1 MGNMTKLL
9 NRSLRRFAVYAG
21 LVLVCSI
28 PVYYFILSRLWQHE
42 LDEHNIVLTK
52 EAGREDSY
60 LIILIVTSLTV
71 LFFAL
76 MLAGFILLN
85 RRISKELWKPFYHS
99 LAHIR
104 NFDLNK
110 NNKIQFETSGI
121 DEFDELNRSLDKLI
135 GSSVAAYNQQKEFAD
150 NASHELQTPLAI
162 IQSKLDLLLQSK
174 SLTSEQYD
182 IIEDA
187 LKASARVARINK
199 NLLLLARIEN
209 SQFMEK
215 EQIDLSALLRNAIV
229 LFSNFSEDKNIVQQ
243 QQIAEGI
250 QIEGNHLL
258 VEILVNNLLTNAI
271 RYSPA
276 NSIITTQLSEKSL
289 IISNHGSAPLKQEQL
304 FKRFGTTSS
313 QTPGTG
319 LGLALV
325 NQICNRYG
333 WRIEYAYNNDQHFFS
348 LHF

>member
-1 MGNMTKLL
+1 MTKLL
-9 NRSLRRFAVYAG
+9 NRSLQRLAVYAG

-28 PVYYFILSRLWQHE
+28 PVYYFILSRLWQYE

-52 EAGREDSY
+52 EADREDSY
-60 LIILIVTSLTV
+60 LIILILTSLTV

-76 MLAGFILLN
+76 MLTGFILLN
-85 RRISKELWKPFYHS
+85 RRISKDLWKPFYNS
-99 LAHIR
+99 LAQIR
-104 NFDLNK
+104 TFDLNRH
-110 NNKIQFETSGI
+110 NKISFEASDI
-121 DEFDELNRSLDKLI
+121 DEFDELNHSLDKLI

-174 SLTSEQYD
+174 SLTSEQYN

-199 NLLLLARIEN
+199 NLLLLTKIEN

-215 EQIDLSALLRNAIV
+215 EQINLSALLRNAITV
-229 LFSNFSEDKNIVQQ
+229 FSNFTEDKYLVQET
-243 QQIAEGI
+243 QITENVFV
-250 QIEGNHLL
+250 EGNQLL

-271 RYSPA
+271 RYSPV
-276 NSIITTQLSEKSL
+276 NGTITTTLRNNSL
-289 IISNHGSAPLKQEQL
+289 MISNAGTTPLNQEQL
-304 FKRFGTTSS
+304 FKRFGTSS
-313 QTPGTG
+313 TQTPGTG

-325 NQICNRYG
+325 KQISSRYG
-333 WRIEYAYNNDQHFFS
+333 WRIEYSFNIDQHVFS
-348 LHF
+348 LYF